1 MKTINELPEMAVTDG
16 GDTWDWE
23 CKECG
28 GEHKEDGPL
37 GIGDELPCEFCG
49 EKYRCV

>member
-1 MKTINELPEMAVTDG
+1 MKNINELPEMAVTDG

-23 CKECG
+23 CGRCDHENN
-28 GEHKEDGPL
+28 EDGPL
-37 GIGDELPCEFCG
+37 GSGDELTCEFCG